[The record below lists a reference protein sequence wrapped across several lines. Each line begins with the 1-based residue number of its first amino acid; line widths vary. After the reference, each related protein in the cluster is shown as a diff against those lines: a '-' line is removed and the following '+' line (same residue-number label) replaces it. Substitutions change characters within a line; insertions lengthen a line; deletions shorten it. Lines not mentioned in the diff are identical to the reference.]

1 MKSKVNSV
9 SLVVVVLLALTM
21 LLATSA
27 AAKKEKG
34 SYIKPA
40 ITAEQAMS
48 VVKAALPKLTVG
60 KSFVK
65 TGKKRF
71 HLWGGEK
78 KLEVTLV
85 LDGKIVSKMRLNPA
99 TGEILPKG
107 QEVPVQEVL
116 ASQGQAVKIVQ
127 QAIPNLEVGSVTL
140 GKQGEW
146 KVDLT
151 LKKAVV
157 AGMSVHGGDGSIL
170 ADKKASRD
178 ASL

>member
-1 MKSKVNSV
+1 MKSKINSV

-34 SYIKPA
+34 SYIKPTV
-40 ITAEQAMS
+40 TAEQAMS

-71 HLWGGEK
+71 HLWGGDK

-85 LDGKIVSKMRLNPA
+85 LDGKIVSKIRLNPA

-116 ASQGQAVKIVQ
+116 ASQAQAVKIVQ

-170 ADKKASRD
+170 PDLKASQD
-178 ASL
+178 AWL